1 MNKMQLSFCR
11 FKEFLSF
18 SFFQLQEKFP
28 LKIKRKK
35 NLFGGMGDLKSERKP
50 LLIKHFEKKTN
61 PIRSNVKYDY
71 ESSNSRCIFNVR

>member
-11 FKEFLSF
+11 FKEFFF

-50 LLIKHFEKKTN
+50 LLIKHFEKN
-61 PIRSNVKYDY
+61 PIQFDP
-71 ESSNSRCIFNVR
+71 I

>member
-50 LLIKHFEKKTN
+50 LLIKHFEKN
-61 PIRSNVKYDY
+61 PIQFDPNIKYDY

>member
-35 NLFGGMGDLKSERKP
+35 ESFWGDGGPQIG
-50 LLIKHFEKKTN
+50 KKTT
-61 PIRSNVKYDY
+61 
-71 ESSNSRCIFNVR
+71 FNQTF